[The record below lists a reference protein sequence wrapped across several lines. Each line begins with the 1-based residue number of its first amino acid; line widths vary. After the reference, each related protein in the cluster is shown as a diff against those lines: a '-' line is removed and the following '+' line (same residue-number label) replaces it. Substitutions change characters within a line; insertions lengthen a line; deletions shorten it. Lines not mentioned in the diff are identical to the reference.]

1 MVLILSNLEP
11 MDTGGNINY
20 SLLPWYDD
28 NDILTV
34 VNQCMALIERIG
46 LSAERA
52 GCVPECLAEAIQRS
66 NQVALS
72 NAKFKAAHFRVEI
85 RDGAYEV
92 AWDERLPSKEGE

>member
-1 MVLILSNLEP
+1 MLILSNLEP

-34 VNQCMALIERIG
+34 VNQCMALI
-46 LSAERA
+46 A

-92 AWDERLPSKEGE
+92 ALDELLPSKEGE